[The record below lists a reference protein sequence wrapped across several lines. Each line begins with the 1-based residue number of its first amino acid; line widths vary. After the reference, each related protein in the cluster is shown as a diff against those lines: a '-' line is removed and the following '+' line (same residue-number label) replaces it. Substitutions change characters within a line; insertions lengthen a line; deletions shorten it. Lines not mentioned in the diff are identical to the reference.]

1 MKKVTL
7 TVKEVAEL
15 LGVSLTTVY
24 SMTRM
29 SEIPHA
35 RVRGKILFHR
45 PTIETWLI
53 NGAMQEYEKVEA

>member
-53 NGAMQEYEKVEA
+53 NGAMQSYEKLEV